1 MENTQSDLC
10 PLGENSKQG
19 MVFMVVNSGYNLCYI
34 GCTKEKYLSRRMSQ
48 YRREY
53 NKYINGKAK
62 HNILFDLF
70 DKYGL
75 YNCKIE
81 LIRHV
86 NYTTRSELKAKCIE
100 DIDRRE
106 MCINNIQQHSMFK
119 DSITKKAI
127 TNKCEYFKI
136 FSDSEEEDD

>member
-1 MENTQSDLC
+1 MERL
-10 PLGENSKQG
+10 
-19 MVFMVVNSGYNLCYI
+19 
-34 GCTKEKYLSRRMSQ
+34 
-48 YRREY
+48 
-53 NKYINGKAK
+53 
-62 HNILFDLF
+62 NIIYYFDLF

-81 LIRHV
+81 LIRYV

-100 DIDRRE
+100 DINRCD

-119 DSITKKAI
+119 DSIIKQAI

-136 FSDSEEEDD
+136 CSDSEERRLNRFIICFNNIN